1 MFAHLKLLTPAYVF
15 IYISIKK
22 LQDHILYI
30 LYTDFHLTSALYSM
44 QYKYS
49 SFLCLLTALLYAI
62 KHILSKF
69 ILRLLSKFL
78 QVAMPFLD
86 NLKHPYDIPLHPYLN
101 RQFLLTLHLKYNL
114 NANLIKS
121 QFHQHY
127 ESHQ

>member
-30 LYTDFHLTSALYSM
+30 LYTDFHQTSALYSM

-78 QVAMPFLD
+78 QVAMPFLG
-86 NLKHPYDIPLHPYLN
+86 NLKHPYDIL
-101 RQFLLTLHLKYNL
+101 
-114 NANLIKS
+114 A
-121 QFHQHY
+121 
-127 ESHQ
+127 